1 MVKIIDTHTHL
12 YLKEF
17 DEDFDEV
24 VSKSIEIG
32 VDKFLF
38 PSIHSKYN
46 ERMINSLK
54 KNKSL
59 FKIMA
64 GLHPAYVTEKNDNE
78 IDLVL
83 KNLNDLDCVAV
94 GEIGIDLFWEKKFL
108 NEQKI
113 VFEKQ
118 IQIALDYNLPIVIHC
133 REAFDHIYQILLKFS
148 NKNLQGVFHCFTG
161 NEEQARKIIDLN
173 FKLGIGGVVTF
184 KNGGLDKFLKKID
197 LKNIV
202 LETDSPYLAPTPYRG
217 KRNESS
223 YLVHIIDKLSDIYNI
238 ESDKISLITTN
249 NAVELFNLDK

>member
-1 MVKIIDTHTHL
+1 VKIIDTHTHL

-24 VSKSIEIG
+24 IRKSIKIG

-46 ERMINSLK
+46 ERMLNSFK

-64 GLHPAYVTEKNDNE
+64 GLHPAYVTEKNDSE

-83 KNLNDLDCVAV
+83 KNLNNHDCVAV
-94 GEIGIDLFWEKKFL
+94 GEIGIDLYWEKKFL

-148 NKNLQGVFHCFTG
+148 DKNLRGVFHCFSG
-161 NEEQARKIIDLN
+161 SEEQAKKIIDLN

-184 KNGGLDKFLKKID
+184 KNGGLDKFLKKIN

-202 LETDSPYLAPTPYRG
+202 LETDSPYLAPTPFRG

-223 YLVHIIDKLSDIYNI
+223 YLVQIIDKLSDIYNI
-238 ESDKISLITTN
+238 ESDEIAQETTN
-249 NAVELFNLDK
+249 NAIKLFKLDK

>member
-1 MVKIIDTHTHL
+1 LKLIDTHTHL
-12 YLKEF
+12 YLK
-17 DEDFDEV
+17 DFDADIDQV
-24 VSKSIEIG
+24 INNSKDIG
-32 VDKFLF
+32 IYKFIF

-46 ERMINSLK
+46 DRMINTY
-54 KNKSL
+54 NKYRSI
-59 FKIMA
+59 FNIMA
-64 GLHPAYVTEKNDNE
+64 GLHPAYVTNNNDKE

-83 KNLNDLDCVAV
+83 ENLKKYNCIAV
-94 GEIGIDLFWEKKFL
+94 GEIGIDLYWEKKFL
-108 NEQKI
+108 EQQKL

-118 IQIALDYNLPIVIHC
+118 IELALDYNLPIVIHC

-148 NKNLQGVFHCFTG
+148 NTDLQGVFHCFTG

-202 LETDSPYLAPTPYRG
+202 LETDSPYLAPTPHRG

-238 ESDKISLITTN
+238 ESDEIALITTN

>member
-1 MVKIIDTHTHL
+1 VKSIDTHTHL

-24 VSKSIEIG
+24 VNKSIKIG

-46 ERMINSLK
+46 ERMINSFK

-64 GLHPAYVTEKNDNE
+64 GLHPAYVTEKNDYE

-83 KNLNDLDCVAV
+83 KNLNNYDCVAV
-94 GEIGIDLFWEKKFL
+94 GEIGIDLYWEKKFL
-108 NEQKI
+108 NEQKT

-133 REAFDHIYQILLKFS
+133 REAFDHIYDIL
-148 NKNLQGVFHCFTG
+148 KNYLQYNLSGVFHCFTG

-184 KNGGLDKFLKKID
+184 KNGGLDKFLNKID

-238 ESDKISLITTN
+238 ESDEIASITTN